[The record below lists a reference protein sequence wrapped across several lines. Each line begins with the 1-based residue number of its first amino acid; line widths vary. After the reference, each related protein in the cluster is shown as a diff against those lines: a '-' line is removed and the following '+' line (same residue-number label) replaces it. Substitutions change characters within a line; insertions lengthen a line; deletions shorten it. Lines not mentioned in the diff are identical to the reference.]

1 MREKLNLCYTCQDS
15 SIFLARKDPGDAL
28 LRVHGSLSTADR
40 RVGQGA
46 NLLELELSFW
56 FGRSTISNQ
65 VDLSLDVV
73 LLKHM
78 IRVLVST
85 RI

>member
-1 MREKLNLCYTCQDS
+1 M
-15 SIFLARKDPGDAL
+15 
-28 LRVHGSLSTADR
+28 HGSLSTADR
-40 RVGQGA
+40 RVGQSA

-56 FGRSTISNQ
+56 FGFSIINNQ

>member
-1 MREKLNLCYTCQDS
+1 M
-15 SIFLARKDPGDAL
+15 
-28 LRVHGSLSTADR
+28 HGSLSTADR
-40 RVGQGA
+40 RVGQSA

>member
-1 MREKLNLCYTCQDS
+1 MGACRPLTVG
-15 SIFLARKDPGDAL
+15 LARAQIYL
-28 LRVHGSLSTADR
+28 SWSYRSGS
-40 RVGQGA
+40 VV
-46 NLLELELSFW
+46 
-56 FGRSTISNQ
+56 Q

-73 LLKHM
+73 VLKHM